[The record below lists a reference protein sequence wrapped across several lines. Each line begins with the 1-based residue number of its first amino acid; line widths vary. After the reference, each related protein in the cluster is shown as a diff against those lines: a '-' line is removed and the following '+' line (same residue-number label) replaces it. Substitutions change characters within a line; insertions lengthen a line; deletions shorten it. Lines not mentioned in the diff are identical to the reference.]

1 MFLCGSFTRWVGT
14 LQMHPVDGQPN
25 LFQCFVSLPPG
36 YHQFK
41 YIADGE
47 WRYDEEQEFV
57 TDPMGNVN
65 NQVYIPAAAAPCG
78 MPGGSGPPAPPA
90 PGASETAAEL
100 RARSDSLDLHRR
112 ASLDQQRRASAAGSE
127 GRPEAA
133 GGGGGGRRRRLDGG
147 RGRGAGGAGAADASR
162 GG

>member
-25 LFQCFVSLPPG
+25 LFQCFVSLPAG

-65 NQVYIPAAAAPCG
+65 NQVYIPAAT
-78 MPGGSGPPAPPA
+78 SLA
-90 PGASETAAEL
+90 PGS
-100 RARSDSLDLHRR
+100 
-112 ASLDQQRRASAAGSE
+112 
-127 GRPEAA
+127 
-133 GGGGGGRRRRLDGG
+133 
-147 RGRGAGGAGAADASR
+147 RGARDRSR
-162 GG
+162 F